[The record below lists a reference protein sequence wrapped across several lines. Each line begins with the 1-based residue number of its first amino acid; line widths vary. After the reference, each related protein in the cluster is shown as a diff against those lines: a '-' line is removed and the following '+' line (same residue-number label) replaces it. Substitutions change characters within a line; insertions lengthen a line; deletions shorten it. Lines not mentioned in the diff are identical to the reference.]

1 MASSSKRGLFRHRLG
16 YTRAGHAKAPG
27 TVCAPPPGC
36 LSVNRGHREPSS
48 AQKILRSTSALR
60 RDP

>member
-27 TVCAPPPGC
+27 TVCAPPPG
-36 LSVNRGHREPSS
+36 VPQR
-48 AQKILRSTSALR
+48 
-60 RDP
+60 

>member
-1 MASSSKRGLFRHRLG
+1 VG
-16 YTRAGHAKAPG
+16 YFAIGWDTREPG
-27 TVCAPPPGC
+27 MQKPPALSAHPRPGC